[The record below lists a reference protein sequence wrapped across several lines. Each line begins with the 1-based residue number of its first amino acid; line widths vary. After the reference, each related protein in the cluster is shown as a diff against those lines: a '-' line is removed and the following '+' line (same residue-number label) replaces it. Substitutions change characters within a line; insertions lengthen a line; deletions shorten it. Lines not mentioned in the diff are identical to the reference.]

1 MTKSIFSPPHPR
13 CLAADPPSLPVDTS
27 ACKEVAPGSFGLMP
41 SLSMLILWTRR
52 GHPLPCS
59 LWGCFLF
66 CLSFSLLLDDTLFI
80 SLLPVTVGLD
90 FGLSCFFMWLLCF
103 WVAGDR
109 GWSVSAPVLGTVTIP
124 GETECENSLV
134 SHF

>member
-1 MTKSIFSPPHPR
+1 M
-13 CLAADPPSLPVDTS
+13 
-27 ACKEVAPGSFGLMP
+27 
-41 SLSMLILWTRR
+41 
-52 GHPLPCS
+52 
-59 LWGCFLF
+59 
-66 CLSFSLLLDDTLFI
+66 LDDTLFI

>member
-1 MTKSIFSPPHPR
+1 MVTLCLVLCGVVFFSV
-13 CLAADPPSLPVDTS
+13 LSL
-27 ACKEVAPGSFGLMP
+27 
-41 SLSMLILWTRR
+41 
-52 GHPLPCS
+52 
-59 LWGCFLF
+59 
-66 CLSFSLLLDDTLFI
+66 SLLLDDTLFI

-90 FGLSCFFMWLLCF
+90 FGLSCFFMWLFCF

-124 GETECENSLV
+124 GETECENSFV

>member
-1 MTKSIFSPPHPR
+1 MTKSISTPLPPN
-13 CLAADPPSLPVDTS
+13 LAADPPSLPVDTS
-27 ACKEVAPGSFGLMP
+27 ACKEGAPESLGLVP
-41 SLSMLILWTRR
+41 PQHA
-52 GHPLPCS
+52 HPLPRP
-59 LWGCFLF
+59 LWDCFLF

-80 SLLPVTVGLD
+80 SLLPITVGLD

-134 SHF
+134 SRF